1 MISFEVYSR
10 DPHTR
15 ARCWVLKTSHG
26 TISTPSFVAVGT
38 QATVKAVG
46 PDDLTKIVIQVLI
59 ANTYHLHLRPGEDV
73 IAELGGLHSFMG
85 WDGPLMTDSG
95 GFQAFS
101 LGAAIEHGVGKIAS
115 IFPDEAEAAERGGH
129 LSKARQGQSL
139 VKITEEGIEF
149 RSHLDGSPQKFTPEN
164 TIEIQ
169 KKLGADMI
177 FVLDEC
183 TSPLHDYEYTKRAM
197 ERTHRWAVRALEYFK
212 TSPPCP
218 SPERFD
224 ATTFLEKCCI
234 KTFRPKEGGEPLPFR
249 EGVGVRSRAQALFGI
264 IQGGAYQDLR
274 EQSAKFIANLDFDGF
289 GIGGSVGRSKEDL
302 YEVLDWTVPLL
313 PDDKPRHL
321 LGIGEIEDIFQAVA
335 RGIDLFD
342 CVAPTRMARNGALW
356 VKDAQNF
363 RINITNAVYKTDPRP
378 IAEDCTCYTCQHFSR
393 AYLHHL
399 FIAQEILAMRLA
411 TIHNLHFLESLM
423 RKIRAAIHEHA
434 LADLAAEWGVVV
446 GRLSS

>member
-1 MISFEVYSR
+1 MNRLRLSIDCR

-15 ARCWVLKTSHG
+15 ARCGILKTPHG
-26 TISTPSFVAVGT
+26 EIHTPSFVAVGT

-46 PDDLTKIVIQVLI
+46 PDDLKKIGIQVLI

-73 IAELGGLHSFMG
+73 IAQLGGLHRFMG
-85 WDGPLMTDSG
+85 WDGPIMTDSG

-115 IFPDEAEAAERGGH
+115 IFPDEVEAAERGGH
-129 LSKARQGQSL
+129 LRKARQGQSL

-149 RSHLDGSPQKFTPEN
+149 RSHLDGSPQQFTPEN

-169 KKLGADMI
+169 RKLGADMI

-197 ERTHRWAVRALEYFK
+197 ERTHRWAVRALEHFHK
-212 TSPPCP
+212 IS
-218 SPERFD
+218 
-224 ATTFLEKCCI
+224 
-234 KTFRPKEGGEPLPFR
+234 EGR
-249 EGVGVRSRAQALFGI
+249 QAIFGI
-264 IQGGAYQDLR
+264 VQGGAYRDLR
-274 EQSAKFIANLDFDGF
+274 EQSARFISSLDFDGI
-289 GIGGSVGRSKEDL
+289 GIGGSVGRSKDDL
-302 YEVLDWTVPLL
+302 YKVLDWTIPLL
-313 PDDKPRHL
+313 PEEKPRHL
-321 LGIGEIEDIFQAVA
+321 LGIGEIEDIFHAVA

-356 VKDAQNF
+356 VKDAKDF

-378 IAEDCTCYTCQHFSR
+378 IAEDCACYTCQNFSR

-399 FIAQEILAMRLA
+399 FIAKEILAMRLA
-411 TIHNLHFLESLM
+411 TIHNLYFLESLM
-423 RKIRAAIHEHA
+423 RKIRAAIQEGA
-434 LADLAAEWGVVV
+434 LVELAADWGVSL